1 MFYKLLG
8 LLTWKAIRYYVRNN
22 VPTRK
27 IAAGAIVGTVAALAL
42 GAVLR
47 NRQGDT

>member
-8 LLTWKAIRYYVRNN
+8 LLTWKAIKYYVHHN

-27 IAAGAIVGTVAALAL
+27 VAAAAIVGTVGAVAIGAALK
-42 GAVLR
+42 GH
-47 NRQGDT
+47 GSED